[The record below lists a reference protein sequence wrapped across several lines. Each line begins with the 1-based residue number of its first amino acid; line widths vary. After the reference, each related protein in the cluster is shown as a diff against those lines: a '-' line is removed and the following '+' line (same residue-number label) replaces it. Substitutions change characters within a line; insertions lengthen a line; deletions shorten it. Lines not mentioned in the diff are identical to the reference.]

1 MRKNRVNYGTP
12 VYWTLS
18 SLMNVLHRVS
28 LSGVPGDT
36 LILMDGCDCCSSLNE
51 GGASVSDSFSKKGE
65 KVITVRKKAGF
76 EDDELEDD
84 DRAKSRALDEFANE
98 QLKEEE

>member
-36 LILMDGCDCCSSLNE
+36 LILMDG
-51 GGASVSDSFSKKGE
+51 
-65 KVITVRKKAGF
+65 
-76 EDDELEDD
+76 
-84 DRAKSRALDEFANE
+84 
-98 QLKEEE
+98 